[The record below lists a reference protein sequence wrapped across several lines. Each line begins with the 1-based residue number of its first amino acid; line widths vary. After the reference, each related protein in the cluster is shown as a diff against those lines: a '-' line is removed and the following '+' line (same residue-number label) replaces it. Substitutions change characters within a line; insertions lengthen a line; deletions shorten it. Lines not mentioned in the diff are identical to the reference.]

1 MRTIPTGHT
10 AHHSIVVSEAM
21 TVDFEVA
28 GDPRLGPLHPV
39 YATYWMANHME
50 LVSRK
55 IILPYLDQGE
65 EGIGFRA
72 EVDPLA
78 SALPGMRV
86 DVDATFVR
94 QERNR
99 VHVACRAHSELGD
112 LIGEGATVQVI
123 LPLTKLQSNIAAL
136 EERWAAAARGAAP
149 GRGEPT

>member
-1 MRTIPTGHT
+1 
-10 AHHSIVVSEAM
+10 M
-21 TVDFEVA
+21 TDPILIASVA
-28 GDPRLGPLHPV
+28 ASLLVAVGIAAWAGLRAWHEWLELK
-39 YATYWMANHME
+39 HME

-55 IILPYLDQGE
+55 IILPYLEQGE
-65 EGIGFRA
+65 EGIGFRV
-72 EVDPLA
+72 EVDHLA